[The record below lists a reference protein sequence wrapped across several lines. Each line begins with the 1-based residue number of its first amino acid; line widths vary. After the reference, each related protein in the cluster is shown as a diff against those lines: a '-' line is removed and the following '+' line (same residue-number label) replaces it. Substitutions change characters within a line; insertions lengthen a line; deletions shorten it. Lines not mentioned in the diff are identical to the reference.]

1 MFGWMES
8 LESWG
13 SSGVTCR
20 ARFFHLEEIRRGGKE
35 EGAQLA
41 RRKRNRQGRKKG
53 QEDETVYVLCL
64 MDLRRSMTWRVDR
77 AWWRA

>member
-1 MFGWMES
+1 MHVQDVWMMES

-53 QEDETVYVLCL
+53 EEDETVYVGLVESL
-64 MDLRRSMTWRVDR
+64 SQ
-77 AWWRA
+77 